1 MTQIVKNTNE
11 INRFMSKC
19 EDQTVTCH
27 MANDKFVVLNGV
39 KTDPYGS
46 CAKPSYLGVYIY
58 AHARKLMYTKIYTK
72 V

>member
-1 MTQIVKNTNE
+1 
-11 INRFMSKC
+11 
-19 EDQTVTCH
+19 